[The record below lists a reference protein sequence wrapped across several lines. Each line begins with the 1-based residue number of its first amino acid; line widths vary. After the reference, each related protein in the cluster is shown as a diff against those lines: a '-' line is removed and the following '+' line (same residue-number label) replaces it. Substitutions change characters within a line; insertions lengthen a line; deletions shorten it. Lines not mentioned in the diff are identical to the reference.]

1 MNRGGQGD
9 ASSRRDRIAAIT
21 LDEKSVVRRAPEIE
35 HERAVAIF
43 DLIEENSFR
52 LKTGAPGPY
61 ALHLSIEENRLV
73 LDVRDQADK
82 PLEKIALPV
91 ASLRKLIKDYFQ
103 VCESYFA
110 AIRLSAPSQIEA
122 IDVGRRALHNEGSD
136 RLRERLGERIEIDLA
151 TARRLFTLVCVLHVR
166 G

>member
-9 ASSRRDRIAAIT
+9 PALRRDRIAAIT

-52 LKTGAPGPY
+52 LKGGAIGPY
-61 ALHLSIEENRLV
+61 ALHLSIEDNRLM
-73 LDVRDQADK
+73 LDVRNAADK
-82 PLEKIALPV
+82 PLDKIALPV
-91 ASLRKLIKDYFQ
+91 VSLRKIIKDYFQ
-103 VCESYFA
+103 ICESYFA
-110 AIRLSAPSQIEA
+110 AIRQSAPSQIEA

-136 RLRERLGERIEIDLA
+136 LLRERLKGKIEIDLA

>member
-1 MNRGGQGD
+1 MTRGGDGKPQ
-9 ASSRRDRIAAIT
+9 RRDRIAAIT

-43 DLIEENSFR
+43 DLIEENSFS
-52 LKTGAPGPY
+52 LKAGADGPY
-61 ALHLSIEENRLV
+61 ALHLSIADNRLV
-73 LDVRDQADK
+73 LDVRDASDRPLDK
-82 PLEKIALPV
+82 ITLPAV
-91 ASLRKLIKDYFQ
+91 TLRKIIKDYFQ

-110 AIRLSAPSQIEA
+110 AIRHSAPSQIEA

-136 RLRERLGERIEIDLA
+136 LLRERLKDKVEIDLA

>member
-1 MNRGGQGD
+1 MTGGGD
-9 ASSRRDRIAAIT
+9 DQSSRRDRIAAIT

-35 HERAVAIF
+35 HERTVAIF

-52 LKTGAPGPY
+52 LKDGAGGPY
-61 ALHLSIEENRLV
+61 ALHLSIEDNRLM
-73 LDVRDQADK
+73 LDVRDAGDK
-82 PLEKIALPV
+82 PLNKIALPV
-91 ASLRKLIKDYFQ
+91 VSLRKIIKDYFQ

-110 AIRLSAPSQIEA
+110 AIRQAAPSQIEA
-122 IDVGRRALHNEGSD
+122 IDAGRRALHNEGSD
-136 RLRERLGERIEIDLA
+136 LLRERLKDKIEIDLA

>member
-1 MNRGGQGD
+1 MSGPGGEG
-9 ASSRRDRIAAIT
+9 APPRRDRIAAIT

-52 LKTGAPGPY
+52 LRGGADGPY
-61 ALHLSIEENRLV
+61 ALHLSIADNRLV
-73 LDVRDQADK
+73 LDVRDAGDA
-82 PLEKIALPV
+82 PLDRIALPV
-91 ASLRKLIKDYFQ
+91 ASLRKIIKDYFQ

-110 AIRLSAPSQIEA
+110 AIRHSAPSRIEA

-136 RLRERLGERIEIDLA
+136 LLRERLRDKVELDLS